1 MTLDKQIS
9 EELEIARKFAEMG
22 EIKTMHTALY
32 RIEHLYYAGHSAQ
45 ELDPNFSAQIKEI
58 EELGYKTAIKQH
70 LANNT
75 VSYK

>member
-1 MTLDKQIS
+1 MTLDQQIS
-9 EELEIARKFAEMG
+9 EELETARKFAEIG
-22 EIKTMHTALY
+22 EITPMHATLY

-45 ELDPNFSAQIKEI
+45 ELNPDFSAKIKEI

-75 VSYK
+75 VSYR